1 MKVCVLLPSLDDHHV
16 QSNGMAK
23 LLPRTFPDLGTFSD
37 QHNFQNHFISS
48 RNFKEQIDAAVAQ
61 SYDFYFNFLR
71 GTFDSSLQSLEASQ
85 YFEGLGLPWSGIP
98 SSYLSTN
105 KNDSNEEV
113 NGSHVAADH
122 HNCNHNVAV
131 REHITGQHITCTVIQ
146 LADDGYLALP
156 PVVYDAN
163 PVSMKDW
170 KLLASFEPEAEIELL
185 RKEKGASLVERIQN
199 ASIKAYRTFREE
211 NGGTGGASLG
221 CKVHFRIRDHENE
234 VFVVGADPQPAS
246 FSSTQS
252 DMAVTRAFPGGH
264 RALIDVAIANAL
276 LRSDHSVETI
286 NKLSDQ
292 YSGTA
297 DTYEAILVGE
307 SRVPAMMKLIVE
319 KFDFSGVTFD
329 IACGTGIFARVLK
342 EPQGAEDPRHRVF
355 GFDIAPGMLKI
366 CEKFGVYESVH
377 LDSMEETLVN
387 FQTYAETVDHVVCF
401 TAIQL
406 LRPEVLSLFL
416 VLAFALTN
424 KSITFTVNEV
434 PERYNDY
441 LESNDH
447 AHMRSANHVKALEDF
462 GVPAGWELVWK
473 QKEFAWKTPQTGD
486 DIYSVIYR
494 YERVDERTT
503 KDVLFVNGAKM

>member
-1 MKVCVLLPSLDDHHV
+1 MKVCVLLPCLDDHHV
-16 QSNGMAK
+16 QSNGIAK
-23 LLPRTFPDLGTFSD
+23 PLPRSFPDLGAFSD
-37 QHNFQNHFISS
+37 QHDFQNHFISS
-48 RNFKEQIDAAVAQ
+48 RNFKGQIDAAVAQ
-61 SYDFYFNFLR
+61 SYDFYFNFL
-71 GTFDSSLQSLEASQ
+71 GGAFDSGFRSLEASQ

-105 KNDSNEEV
+105 M
-113 NGSHVAADH
+113 NGSHMAADH
-122 HNCNHNVAV
+122 HNCSHNLAV

-156 PVVYDAN
+156 PVVYNAN
-163 PVSMKDW
+163 HVSMKDW

-185 RKEKGASLVERIQN
+185 RKEKGASLVEHIQK
-199 ASIKAYRTFREE
+199 ASIGAYQTFREE
-211 NGGTGGASLG
+211 NRGTGGANLG
-221 CKVHFRIRDHENE
+221 CKVHLRIRDHEKE
-234 VFVVGADPQPAS
+234 VFVVGVDPQPAS

-252 DMAVTRAFPGGH
+252 DLAITRAFPGGP
-264 RALIDVAIANAL
+264 RALIDVAMANAL

-342 EPQGAEDPRHRVF
+342 ESYGAEDPRHRVF

-366 CEKFGVYESVH
+366 CEKFGIYESVH

-387 FQTYAETVDHVVCF
+387 VQTYAETVDHVVCF

-447 AHMRSANHVKALEDF
+447 AYMRSANHVKALEDF

-494 YERVDERTT
+494 YERVDEGTT